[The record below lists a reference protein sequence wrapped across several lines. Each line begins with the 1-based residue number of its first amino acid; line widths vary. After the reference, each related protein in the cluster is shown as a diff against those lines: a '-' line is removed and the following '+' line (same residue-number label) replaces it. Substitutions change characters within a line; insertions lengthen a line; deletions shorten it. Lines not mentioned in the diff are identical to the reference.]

1 MQPSE
6 FCLIY
11 VERGLIFPI
20 KSYLILQIATFTT
33 FSVSEL
39 LRENQEMGKNTLA
52 PSQVSVKIGV
62 IFSYNLQPRSSF
74 FLQLG
79 LFWQKIVQAL
89 MLRTA

>member
-11 VERGLIFPI
+11 VERGLIFLI

-39 LRENQEMGKNTLA
+39 LRVNQEIPSPPARLA
-52 PSQVSVKIGV
+52 LKLELFFLTTYNRGV
-62 IFSYNLQPRSSF
+62 LFSYNLVFSAR
-74 FLQLG
+74 
-79 LFWQKIVQAL
+79 K
-89 MLRTA
+89 

>member
-79 LFWQKIVQAL
+79 LF
-89 MLRTA
+89 